1 MAESKPQ
8 DSQHVVVKFEH
19 LEHVLRALSAS
30 GYTLIG
36 PTVRDGAIVYDTIT
50 SVGQLPAGWADE
62 QEAATY
68 RLHHDGSPTVYNHTA
83 GPHAWKKFLTP
94 PTTELWRLH
103 KSADE
108 FSFDSAPPV
117 ATPMAFIGVRACDL
131 AAITILDRVYLEG
144 SYRDR
149 GYESRRKDTFIIAV
163 NCTRAGDTC
172 FCVSMGTGPRA
183 TQHFDL
189 ALTEISTADR
199 HEFIVDVGSQPAARI
214 LSDVPHRDATQLD
227 LDDASRYI
235 AAAEQHM
242 GRRLETSGLQDAL
255 YQSRE
260 SAHWSNVAERCLACG
275 NCTMACPTCFCS
287 NVQDSTDLC
296 TTCSVRTKTWDSCF
310 TLDFSYIHGGVVRK
324 SVAARYRH
332 WISHKLATWNDQFGT
347 RGCVGCGRCITWCPA
362 QIDITQEAAA
372 VTAPIASE
380 AAT

>member
-1 MAESKPQ
+1 
-8 DSQHVVVKFEH
+8 
-19 LEHVLRALSAS
+19 
-30 GYTLIG
+30 
-36 PTVRDGAIVYDTIT
+36 VYDTII
-50 SVGQLPAGWADE
+50 SADQLPAGWADE

-68 RLHHDGSPTVYNHTA
+68 RIHHDDSPTLFHHTA

-103 KSADE
+103 KSTDG
-108 FSFDSAPPV
+108 FTFGSAKPTAAPI
-117 ATPMAFIGVRACDL
+117 AFIGVRSCDL
-131 AAITILDRVYLEG
+131 AAIAILDRVYLEG
-144 SYRDR
+144 PYRDR
-149 GYESRRKDTFIIAV
+149 DYESRRKDTFIIAV
-163 NCTRAGDTC
+163 NCTRAGNTC

-199 HEFIVDVGSQPAARI
+199 HEFVVDIGSQRAARI
-214 LSDVPHRDATQLD
+214 LSDVPHRDAAQSD
-227 LDDASRYI
+227 LDDAEQCI

-242 GRRLETSGLQDAL
+242 GRKLETPGLQQSF

-260 SAHWSNVAERCLACG
+260 SAHWGKVAERCLACG
-275 NCTMACPTCFCS
+275 NCTMVCPTCFCS

-296 TTCSVRTKTWDSCF
+296 ATCSVRTKTWDSCF

-324 SVAARYRH
+324 SIAARYRH

-347 RGCVGCGRCITWCPA
+347 PGCVGCGRCITWCPA

-372 VTAPIASE
+372 VTAPVASG